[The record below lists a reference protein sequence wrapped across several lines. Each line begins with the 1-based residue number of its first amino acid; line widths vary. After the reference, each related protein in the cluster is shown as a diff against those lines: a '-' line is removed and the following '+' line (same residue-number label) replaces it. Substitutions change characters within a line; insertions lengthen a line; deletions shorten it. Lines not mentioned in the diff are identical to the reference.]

1 MKKNMG
7 GSDKAIR
14 LLIAAILIILNTT
27 GILTDTL
34 GWIALALAGI
44 LVVTSL
50 IGFCPLY
57 SLIGIHT
64 CKKHTNEKF

>member
-14 LLIAAILIILNTT
+14 LFIAAILVILNAT
-27 GILTDTL
+27 GILTGTL

-57 SLIGIHT
+57 TLIGINT
-64 CKKHTNEKF
+64 CKKHTNE

>member
-14 LLIAAILIILNTT
+14 LLIAAILVILNAT
-27 GILTDTL
+27 GILTGTL

-57 SLIGIHT
+57 TLIGINT
-64 CKKHTNEKF
+64 CKKNTNE